1 MRWCRERRRI
11 LTPARCGRGLRPA
24 PAWLGGAKGG
34 VELIPVRVAE
44 DERVDV
50 SHWTQVGVPGGPGS
64 VDVGRGDPADVPQD
78 LGLDGGD
85 AECPGQHLS
94 QADVV
99 RALGVG
105 PDEPRIADLPRCDQ
119 TACSARWISRL
130 TNGAGSPPGSRSRS
144 G

>member
-44 DERVDV
+44 DEHVDV

-64 VDVGRGDPADVPQD
+64 VEVGRGDPADVPQD
-78 LGLDGGD
+78 FGLTAGTPN
-85 AECPGQHLS
+85 ALVSTTARPTLS
-94 QADVV
+94 G
-99 RALGVG
+99 RAVYHYLK
-105 PDEPRIADLPRCDQ
+105 
-119 TACSARWISRL
+119 
-130 TNGAGSPPGSRSRS
+130 
-144 G
+144 

>member
-11 LTPARCGRGLRPA
+11 LTPAGCGRGLRPA

-44 DERVDV
+44 DEHVDV
-50 SHWTQVGVPGGPGS
+50 SLWTQVGVPGGPGS

-78 LGLDGGD
+78 FGLDGGD

-105 PDEPRIADLPRCDQ
+105 PDEPRR
-119 TACSARWISRL
+119 
-130 TNGAGSPPGSRSRS
+130 G
-144 G
+144 

>member
-24 PAWLGGAKGG
+24 PAWLGDAKGG

-44 DERVDV
+44 AEHVDV
-50 SHWTQVGVPGGPGS
+50 SRWTQVGVPGAPGS
-64 VDVGRGDPADVPQD
+64 VDVCRGDPADVPQD
-78 LGLDGGD
+78 FGLDGGD

-94 QADVV
+94 QANVV

-105 PDEPRIADLPRCDQ
+105 PVWLQ
-119 TACSARWISRL
+119 
-130 TNGAGSPPGSRSRS
+130 
-144 G
+144 